1 MKRRRRKDRKE
12 EKGRLRVAR
21 KRKGEGRVERSREG
35 RVERSREGRVERRRE
50 GDERVERR
58 REGHERVERRR
69 EGDERVERSR
79 EQNLKRRIRKIIEYK
94 AGGTENK
101 TRVK

>member
-1 MKRRRRKDRKE
+1 MKGRRRKDRKE

-58 REGHERVERRR
+58 REG
-69 EGDERVERSR
+69 DERVERSR
-79 EQNLKRRIRKIIEYK
+79 EQDLKRRIRKIIEYK